1 MSGESFLALMMEGQV
16 CAPRTSSHPYGL
28 LPQGEGGWAQA
39 VEASQAYP
47 LSTGFQGKE
56 LFLPADSGT
65 LSSNFINERSLCP
78 LSTWLAEGE
87 GKQAAMFSHKAG
99 SLSFRLSSICP

>member
-28 LPQGEGGWAQA
+28 LPQGVGGWAQA
-39 VEASQAYP
+39 VEATQAYP

-56 LFLPADSGT
+56 SFLPADSGT

-87 GKQAAMFSHKAG
+87 GKQAAIFSQK
-99 SLSFRLSSICP
+99 RVP